1 MACQDRAGEDTFYY
15 SGKAEV
21 CFPDG
26 EAYAKKVHNKKE
38 NDMRV
43 TRRKMRVTF
52 MLFIVF
58 IILLNLPQILSW
70 YLHNDT
76 TGRQPLMMFGA
87 SDLLMYYGTA
97 IIAFPTLNLTM
108 VEISYKR

>member
-1 MACQDRAGEDTFYY
+1 
-15 SGKAEV
+15 
-21 CFPDG
+21 
-26 EAYAKKVHNKKE
+26 
-38 NDMRV
+38 MRV

-58 IILLNLPQILSW
+58 IILLNIPQILRW

-76 TGRQPLMMFGA
+76 TGGQLLMMFCA

-108 VEISYKR
+108 VEIFYKR